1 MSDRR
6 KDRPHRR
13 SGEHLS
19 CPCNVKLSKVAP
31 WATTWWHCWGK
42 ILFSGG
48 RSLVFSGRGRSD
60 DTVGWGVPW
69 CSSTSVVS
77 SAPGSGGLL
86 LQTDFLCGLVG
97 RVSTDGSVTVSSVS
111 GAGRGSFFRFGWS
124 TRCIWISG
132 MDGWMDENHK
142 MQNSVKLK

>member
-1 MSDRR
+1 MSDGR

-19 CPCNVKLSKVAP
+19 CPCNVKLSKFGP
-31 WATTWWHCWGK
+31 WATTLWHCWGK

-48 RSLVFSGRGRSD
+48 RSLVFSERGRE
-60 DTVGWGVPW
+60 VQVRWHCWVRAPW

-86 LQTDFLCGLVG
+86 LQTDFLCGLVS

-111 GAGRGSFFRFGWS
+111 GAGRGSFFWFGWS
-124 TRCIWISG
+124 TSCIWISG
-132 MDGWMDENHK
+132 VDGWMDGYAK
-142 MQNSVKLK
+142 FS